1 MQNDRTNLIGI
12 FQTKSRMPQEYLWV
26 KNGDWKGISMNEKID
41 LHKLHFESDPICFVK
56 SRRKK

>member
-1 MQNDRTNLIGI
+1 
-12 FQTKSRMPQEYLWV
+12 MPQEYLWV